1 MSSQQD
7 PAGDREV
14 FRSTGSLILWW
25 LWAVFAAVTLVDLIV
40 QGSGHSA
47 VIMAVLVVAIT
58 ALVYGCA
65 FRPRIVADAG
75 GITVENPLRD
85 HRVPWGAVEKVDA
98 VHAVRVHCVAAPG
111 ASKGKIINSWA
122 VQSSPRAARAAEYRS
137 RRQARRLG
145 QRARLWPLPGRGPGG
160 PAPQPGR
167 GHRAPAGRAGEPGAR
182 GGRRGRAAGSA
193 LGVGGHRG
201 DGRAAAGAH
210 RGRARLSPPVP
221 GLGHGQ
227 PVEAQGRA
235 RISAT

>member
-1 MSSQQD
+1 VECPAVSSQQD

-14 FRSTGSLILWW
+14 FRNTGSLILWW
-25 LWAVFAAVTLVDLIV
+25 LWAVFAAVALADLIV

-47 VIMAVLVVAIT
+47 VVMAVLVVAIT

-137 RRQARRLG
+137 RRRRQRLG
-145 QRARLWPLPGRGPGG
+145 HAPGYGRYPAEAQEALRRSPAEAVALQLEERVGRERG
-160 PAPQPGR
+160 
-167 GHRAPAGRAGEPGAR
+167 AGAV
-182 GGRRGRAAGSA
+182 GGRPEGRWAWVAIAVMAVPLVA
-193 LGVGGHRG
+193 LIVVVL
-201 DGRAAAGAH
+201 A
-210 RGRARLSPPVP
+210 
-221 GLGHGQ
+221 
-227 PVEAQGRA
+227 
-235 RISAT
+235 

>member
-7 PAGDREV
+7 LAGDREV

-25 LWAVFAAVTLVDLIV
+25 LWAVFAAVTLADLIV

-58 ALVYGCA
+58 GLVYGCA

-98 VHAVRVHCVAAPG
+98 VHAVRVHCVPAPG

-145 QRARLWPLPGRGPGG
+145 SAPGYGRYPAEAQEALRRSLAEATARQLDERVSREHGAGAAGG
-160 PAPQPGR
+160 PP
-167 GHRAPAGRAGEPGAR
+167 EAR
-182 GGRRGRAAGSA
+182 WAWAAIAVMAVPLLA
-193 LGVGGHRG
+193 LIVVVL
-201 DGRAAAGAH
+201 A
-210 RGRARLSPPVP
+210 
-221 GLGHGQ
+221 
-227 PVEAQGRA
+227 
-235 RISAT
+235 

>member
-1 MSSQQD
+1 VECPAVSSQQD

-14 FRSTGSLILWW
+14 FRSTGALILWW
-25 LWAVFAAVTLVDLIV
+25 LWAVFAAVALADLIV

-47 VIMAVLVVAIT
+47 VVMAVLVVAIT
-58 ALVYGCA
+58 AMVYGCA

-137 RRQARRLG
+137 RRQRQRLG
-145 QRARLWPLPGRGPGG
+145 HAPGYGRYPAEAQEALRRSPAEAVARQLEERVVRERGAG
-160 PAPQPGR
+160 AV
-167 GHRAPAGRAGEPGAR
+167 AGRPE
-182 GGRRGRAAGSA
+182 GRWAWVAIAVMAVPLVA
-193 LGVGGHRG
+193 LIVVVL
-201 DGRAAAGAH
+201 A
-210 RGRARLSPPVP
+210 
-221 GLGHGQ
+221 
-227 PVEAQGRA
+227 
-235 RISAT
+235 

>member
-1 MSSQQD
+1 MMSGVPGVSSQQD

-25 LWAVFAAVTLVDLIV
+25 VWAVFAAVTLVDLIV

-47 VIMAVLVVAIT
+47 VVMAVLVVVIT

-111 ASKGKIINSWA
+111 AGKGEIISSWA

-137 RRQARRLG
+137 RRQTRRMGHPPGYGRYPAEAQEALRRNPAEATARQLDERT
-145 QRARLWPLPGRGPGG
+145 GRE
-160 PAPQPGR
+160 R
-167 GHRAPAGRAGEPGAR
+167 GAGAA
-182 GGRRGRAAGSA
+182 GGRPEARWAWVAIAVMAVPLVA
-193 LGVGGHRG
+193 LIVVVL
-201 DGRAAAGAH
+201 A
-210 RGRARLSPPVP
+210 
-221 GLGHGQ
+221 
-227 PVEAQGRA
+227 
-235 RISAT
+235 

>member
-1 MSSQQD
+1 VECPAVSSQQD

-25 LWAVFAAVTLVDLIV
+25 GWAVFAAVTLADLIV

-58 ALVYGCA
+58 GLVYGCA
-65 FRPRIVADAG
+65 FRPRIIADAG

-98 VHAVRVHCVAAPG
+98 VHAVRVHCAPAPG
-111 ASKGKIINSWA
+111 ASQGKIINSWA

-145 QRARLWPLPGRGPGG
+145 SAPGYGRYPAEAQEALRRSLAETIARQLEERVSREHGAGAAGG
-160 PAPQPGR
+160 PP
-167 GHRAPAGRAGEPGAR
+167 EAR
-182 GGRRGRAAGSA
+182 WAWAAIAAMAVPLLA
-193 LGVGGHRG
+193 LIVVVL
-201 DGRAAAGAH
+201 A
-210 RGRARLSPPVP
+210 
-221 GLGHGQ
+221 
-227 PVEAQGRA
+227 
-235 RISAT
+235 

>member
-7 PAGDREV
+7 LAGDREV

-25 LWAVFAAVTLVDLIV
+25 LWLVFAAITMVDVIV

-47 VIMAVLVVAIT
+47 VVMAVLVVAIT

-75 GITVENPLRD
+75 GITVENPLQD

-98 VHAVRVHCVAAPG
+98 VHAVRVHCVPAPG
-111 ASKGKIINSWA
+111 ASKGKIVNSWA

-145 QRARLWPLPGRGPGG
+145 HAPGYGRYPAEAQEALRRSLAEATARQLDER
-160 PAPQPGR
+160 
-167 GHRAPAGRAGEPGAR
+167 AGRERGA
-182 GGRRGRAAGSA
+182 
-193 LGVGGHRG
+193 
-201 DGRAAAGAH
+201 AAAG
-210 RGRARLSPPVP
+210 GPPEARWAWVAIAVMAVP
-221 GLGHGQ
+221 L
-227 PVEAQGRA
+227 VALVVVVLA
-235 RISAT
+235 